1 MNTND
6 GTRFV
11 FDNVFPMDRQL
22 SNIQVYNKSCYNVV
36 NKFLEEGYNGTI
48 FAYGMTGSGKTF
60 SMKGCDTDP
69 GFVELAIN
77 DIFQKSPTTPLQK
90 NIKWI
95 SRILRYIM
103 KNNRFIIWIT
113 IISNDLS
120 E

>member
-1 MNTND
+1 
-6 GTRFV
+6 
-11 FDNVFPMDRQL
+11 MDRQL

-60 SMKGCDTDP
+60 SMKGCENDP

-77 DIFQKSPTTPLQK
+77 DIFQKINDNTTTK

-95 SRILRYIM
+95 FRILRSIM
-103 KNNRFIIWIT
+103 KR
-113 IISNDLS
+113 L
-120 E
+120 